1 MKKNDFK
8 PFLLLIG
15 IIFLFSP
22 SNWSQ
27 DILVKVKKGTV
38 KFKGKAKSSSDQAF
52 VVGQKDSVYLTS
64 GALAVA
70 RKGTTVVELTSGK
83 KYSYKAINSAISK
96 KKASSSG
103 NFSDVVFNDKIQKP
117 AGKVYGSTTRSS
129 GERLPNHMFPESE
142 VIVICDT
149 LHIEFGNDWTNPS
162 TAFTLMDAVT
172 MDTVQSISLD
182 PEDKQ
187 VVLADLKEGRYKWN
201 VTVRYREENK
211 SVFLLLEN
219 AFSVPS
225 EEYKFKAREELQQFK
240 NECTDFSEELFEE
253 LLSEYLYF
261 KNWHS
266 GNY

>member
-1 MKKNDFK
+1 MKISYFK
-8 PFLLLIG
+8 QFLLLIG
-15 IIFLFSP
+15 LTLLFAP
-22 SNWSQ
+22 TYRAQ
-27 DILVKVKKGTV
+27 DIVVKVKKGTV
-38 KFKGKAKSSSDQAF
+38 KFKGKVKSSSDQAF
-52 VVGQKDSVYLTS
+52 VVGPKDSVFVTA

-83 KYSYKAINSAISK
+83 KYSYKAINSAITK
-96 KKASSSG
+96 KKATSSG

-117 AGKVYGSTTRSS
+117 AGKVYGSTSRSS
-129 GERLPNHMFPESE
+129 GERLPNHMFPERE

-162 TAFTLMDAVT
+162 TDFTLTNAST
-172 MDTVQSISLD
+172 MDTVRSISLEPD
-182 PEDKQ
+182 DKL
-187 VVLADLKEGRYKWN
+187 VVLADLKEGKYKWN

-219 AFSVPS
+219 TFSVPS
-225 EEYKFKAREELQQFK
+225 EEYKSKAREELWQFK
-240 NECTDFSEELFEE
+240 NECADFSKELFEE

-266 GNY
+266 GIY

>member
-1 MKKNDFK
+1 MIKTYFK
-8 PFLLLIG
+8 QFLLLIG
-15 IIFLFSP
+15 FTLLFTQ
-22 SNWSQ
+22 NYWAQ
-27 DILVKVKKGTV
+27 DIVVKVKKGTV

-52 VVGQKDSVYLTS
+52 VIGQKDSVYITS

-96 KKASSSG
+96 KKASSTG

-129 GERLPNHMFPESE
+129 GERLPNHMSPERE
-142 VIVICDT
+142 VVVICDT

-182 PEDKQ
+182 PEAKQ
-187 VVLADLKEGRYKWN
+187 VVLADLKEGKYKWN

-211 SVFLLLEN
+211 SVFLILEN
-219 AFSVPS
+219 TFSVPA
-225 EEYKFKAREELQQFK
+225 EEYKTNARQELQQFK
-240 NECTDFSEELFEE
+240 NECADFSKELMEE
-253 LLSEYLYF
+253 LLSEFLYF
-261 KNWHS
+261 KNWHP
-266 GNY
+266 GIY